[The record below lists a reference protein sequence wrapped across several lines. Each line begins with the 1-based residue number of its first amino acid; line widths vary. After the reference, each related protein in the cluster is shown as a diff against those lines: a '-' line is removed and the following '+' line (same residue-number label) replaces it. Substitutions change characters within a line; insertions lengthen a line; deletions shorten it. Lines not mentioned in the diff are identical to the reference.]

1 MRRSEVENIL
11 LDEMVI
17 EDHIDLVSDNISEDT
32 IFNDEWLDE
41 SIFDEDTDIEQYT
54 DDNNSL
60 F

>member
-17 EDHIDLVSDNISEDT
+17 EDHFDLVSDHVSEDT
-32 IFNDEWLDE
+32 IFNDENQME
-41 SIFDEDTDIEQYT
+41 SIFEDAEIEQYT
-54 DDNNSL
+54 DDNSL